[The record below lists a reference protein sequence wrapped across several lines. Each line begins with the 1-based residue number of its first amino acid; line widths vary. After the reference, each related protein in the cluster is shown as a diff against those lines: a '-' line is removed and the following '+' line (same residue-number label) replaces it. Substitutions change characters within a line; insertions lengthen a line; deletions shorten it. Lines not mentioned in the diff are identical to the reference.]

1 MSINRMYYG
10 TKKIYS
16 FLENGNQGGEC
27 NCEQE
32 YQNGYN
38 QGYQDGLA
46 NCTGGAGEEC
56 TLGTGS
62 ILLDASM
69 AGRYELFASD
79 DGYDGW
85 SKFIVELESDYN
97 AKVWDAQYIVDDVKN
112 GGNGFIDSRCLIKGQ
127 ITSIKEIN
135 TQYGNATYNI
145 GDFQVYKGKDEY
157 GNGFTDADRLQV
169 GDYVVVEGVVSMYKD
184 TVQFSAGSELEAIF
198 RCEGGSSEGG
208 SNPFAEIG
216 WTSEDDT
223 TVLGDAI
230 AYAKE
235 IYDNWDATSS
245 DVSMRWRDNTRL
257 MFFPN
262 VDWSNIE
269 YANIAFYGC
278 KSLVGVPDIV
288 APKLWFATEVFNGC
302 SALQKAPMI
311 YTDKIDNFY
320 RFFYECK
327 NLRYVPQYNTSV
339 ATSVSEMF
347 AHCMSLTS
355 LPLYNFN
362 NVGDIW
368 SIFGWEDLYNLTDLG
383 GFANLKIDW
392 NDDGGLVKLPNLTYV
407 SIMNVINNLY
417 DFRANG
423 DAETVRTL
431 KIHSNTMA
439 LLSDEDKQI
448 AINKGWMLTE

>member
-10 TKKIYS
+10 TKKVYS
-16 FLENGNQGGEC
+16 FLENGNQGGAEC
-27 NCEQE
+27 PELTELNVTE
-32 YQNGYN
+32 NGTYE
-38 QGYQDGLA
+38 
-46 NCTGGAGEEC
+46 GA
-56 TLGTGS
+56 
-62 ILLDASM
+62 
-69 AGRYELFASD
+69 F
-79 DGYDGW
+79 
-85 SKFIVELESDYN
+85 
-97 AKVWDAQYIVDDVKN
+97 
-112 GGNGFIDSRCLIKGQ
+112 
-127 ITSIKEIN
+127 
-135 TQYGNATYNI
+135 
-145 GDFQVYKGKDEY
+145 
-157 GNGFTDADRLQV
+157 
-169 GDYVVVEGVVSMYKD
+169 GVVN
-184 TVQFSAGSELEAIF
+184 VNVPQE
-198 RCEGGSSEGG
+198 GSS
-208 SNPFAEIG
+208 SNSTFSEIG

-223 TVLGDAI
+223 TVFGDAI

-235 IYDNWDATSS
+235 IYDNWDATTN
-245 DVSMRWRDNTRL
+245 DVSNRWRDNTRL

-269 YANIAFYGC
+269 YANITFYGC

-320 RFFYECK
+320 RFFYDCK

-347 AHCMSLTS
+347 SQCKSLTS
-355 LPLYNFN
+355 LPLYDFN

-368 SIFGWEDLYNLTDLG
+368 YLFGNEELYNLTDLG

-392 NDDGGLVKLPNLTYV
+392 NDDGGLNKLPNLTYD

-448 AINKGWMLTE
+448 AINKGWALTE

>member
-10 TKKIYS
+10 TKKVYS
-16 FLENGNQGGEC
+16 FLENGNQGGAEC
-27 NCEQE
+27 PELTELNVTE
-32 YQNGYN
+32 NGTYE
-38 QGYQDGLA
+38 
-46 NCTGGAGEEC
+46 GA
-56 TLGTGS
+56 
-62 ILLDASM
+62 
-69 AGRYELFASD
+69 F
-79 DGYDGW
+79 
-85 SKFIVELESDYN
+85 
-97 AKVWDAQYIVDDVKN
+97 
-112 GGNGFIDSRCLIKGQ
+112 
-127 ITSIKEIN
+127 
-135 TQYGNATYNI
+135 
-145 GDFQVYKGKDEY
+145 
-157 GNGFTDADRLQV
+157 
-169 GDYVVVEGVVSMYKD
+169 GVVNVD
-184 TVQFSAGSELEAIF
+184 VPQE
-198 RCEGGSSEGG
+198 GSS
-208 SNPFAEIG
+208 SNSTFSEIG

-223 TVLGDAI
+223 TVFGDAI

-235 IYDNWDATSS
+235 IYDNWDATAN
-245 DVSMRWRDNTRL
+245 DVSSRWRDNARI

-269 YANIAFYGC
+269 YANITFYGC

-320 RFFYECK
+320 RFFYDCK

-347 AHCMSLTS
+347 AQCTSLTS
-355 LPLYNFN
+355 LPLYDFN

-368 SIFGWEDLYNLTDLG
+368 SLFGGEELYNLTDLG

-392 NDDGGLVKLPNLTYV
+392 NDDGGLVKLPNLTYD

-417 DFRANG
+417 DFRGNG
-423 DAETVRTL
+423 DNDTTRTL
-431 KIHSNTMA
+431 KIHPNTMA

-448 AINKGWMLTE
+448 ATNKGWTLTE